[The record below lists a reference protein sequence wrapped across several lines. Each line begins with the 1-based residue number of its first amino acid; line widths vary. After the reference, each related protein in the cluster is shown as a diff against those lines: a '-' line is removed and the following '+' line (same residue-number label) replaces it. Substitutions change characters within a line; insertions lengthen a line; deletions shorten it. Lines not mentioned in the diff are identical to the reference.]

1 MSIAMLSASHWMQ
14 NAVNDHC
21 PSMWP
26 SPFGDSSSLTGL
38 VRYWI
43 AGLSFSNRPLHLS
56 APYQGKKKTSINYV
70 NKLTTLFFL
79 YRDTWCMFLHLVDAV
94 GEDLSRY
101 DDTEAWPS
109 LFDDF
114 VEWANDRA
122 NQNVQVN
129 NKDDPAA

>member
-1 MSIAMLSASHWMQ
+1 
-14 NAVNDHC
+14 
-21 PSMWP
+21 
-26 SPFGDSSSLTGL
+26 
-38 VRYWI
+38 
-43 AGLSFSNRPLHLS
+43 
-56 APYQGKKKTSINYV
+56 
-70 NKLTTLFFL
+70 
-79 YRDTWCMFLHLVDAV
+79 MFLHLVDAV

-129 NKDDPAA
+129 NKDDQAAWIDQSLRHSDSSDFYNYHFLSLSLL

>member
-1 MSIAMLSASHWMQ
+1 
-14 NAVNDHC
+14 
-21 PSMWP
+21 
-26 SPFGDSSSLTGL
+26 
-38 VRYWI
+38 
-43 AGLSFSNRPLHLS
+43 
-56 APYQGKKKTSINYV
+56 
-70 NKLTTLFFL
+70 
-79 YRDTWCMFLHLVDAV
+79 MFLHLVDAV

-129 NKDDPAA
+129 NKEDPAA